1 MHPTIALIVCLPF
14 IVILWRV
21 AEVDRPPLT
30 RGSWLALFWLLIL
43 SSRPLSYWLG
53 ISSSSGDSDSN
64 VEGNPFEL
72 TILLLQFITAV
83 VIVQKRNQS
92 WLSVLRDN
100 PGITAFYIF
109 LFATVTWSPF
119 PFATFKRCVK
129 DMGALTIVLLILTEP
144 SYFQAIKALLCR
156 CAYVLFPISIIFIKY
171 FPELGRVYS
180 NSGGLQITG
189 VCSQK
194 NTLGEIVLLFGL
206 ALVSDLTTSKTE
218 WNAKANRKAII
229 AKIFTLLMGLWL
241 LYTSDS
247 KTATVCLMIGSF
259 IILSPRIPV
268 LRSNPRLLV
277 AMIFIGA
284 PILYI
289 LDDTLKISATLFEL
303 LGRDATL
310 TNRTEIWAAISQL
323 KPDPW
328 IGSSYLSFWDIN
340 SQIALG
346 QYWVSLKTAHNGYI
360 EIFLDGGVL
369 GLTFLAL
376 MLINVGRR
384 ATRMFLS
391 GSGIGRLTF
400 AIFLVM
406 LIYNISESMYARR
419 SPLWFV
425 FLLFS
430 VEHLKSR
437 QVGMQQYF
445 RHSG

>member
-1 MHPTIALIVCLPF
+1 L
-14 IVILWRV
+14 
-21 AEVDRPPLT
+21 
-30 RGSWLALFWLLIL
+30 
-43 SSRPLSYWLG
+43 
-53 ISSSSGDSDSN
+53 
-64 VEGNPFEL
+64 EGNPFEL

-83 VIVQKRNQS
+83 VVVHKRNQS
-92 WLSVLRDN
+92 WLSVLKDN
-100 PGITAFYIF
+100 PGITAFYLF
-109 LFATVTWSPF
+109 LFLTVSWSPF
-119 PFATFKRCVK
+119 PFVTFKRCVK
-129 DMGALTIVLLILTEP
+129 DIGSLTIVLLILTEP

-206 ALVSDLTTSKTE
+206 ALVSDLATSKTE
-218 WNAKANRKAII
+218 NNGKKSRNAVI
-229 AKIFTLLMGLWL
+229 AKISTLLMGLWL

-268 LRSNPRLLV
+268 LRSNPRFLV
-277 AMIFIGA
+277 ALIFIGA
-284 PILYI
+284 PTLYI
-289 LDDTLKISATLFEL
+289 LDDTLKISATIFEL

-310 TNRTEIWAAISQL
+310 TNRTEIWSAISQL

-328 IGSSYLSFWDIN
+328 IDSSYLSFWDIN

-346 QYWVSLKTAHNGYI
+346 QYWVSLKTAHNGYL
-360 EIFLDGGVL
+360 EIFLDGGIL
-369 GLTFLAL
+369 GLVFLGL
-376 MLINVGRR
+376 MLIDVGRR
-384 ATRMFLS
+384 ATRMFVS
-391 GSGIGRLTF
+391 GTDIGRLTF

-430 VEHLKSR
+430 VDHLRSR
-437 QVGMQQYF
+437 MVGMGQYV
-445 RHSG
+445 RSSR